1 MSIYSG
7 KEKQTQNKKKQE
19 QKSKLVQEPENL
31 SAPISTILTYIK
43 EFYISFQDIELTD
56 KEIDIDNIQK
66 IIIPKNTIYKI
77 FQLLDISKSRMI
89 PYILFSFT
97 SVESEIVSNTI
108 KIHKIDYEKLLKF
121 ADFFYI
127 LTKKNIEIKIAK
139 KSILKIFELLQL
151 SINERLNIIQFLQIY
166 EEKGKEKK
174 RETKLDEKNDIDTS
188 AHKPKTK
195 NLKSKKAPESAKK
208 GKKKNKHIK

>member
-1 MSIYSG
+1 MSVYSG

-31 SAPISTILTYIK
+31 SAPISTVLTYIK
-43 EFYISFQDIELTD
+43 KFYISFQDIELTD

-195 NLKSKKAPESAKK
+195 NLKSKKAPENAKK

>member
-1 MSIYSG
+1 MSVYSG

-195 NLKSKKAPESAKK
+195 NLKSKKAPENAKK

>member
-7 KEKQTQNKKKQE
+7 KEKQTQNKKKQV

-43 EFYISFQDIELTD
+43 KFYISFQDIELTD

>member
-208 GKKKNKHIK
+208 GKKKNKPIK